1 MNCTVLQSRCET
13 LSLFS
18 PERHV
23 ANGGVIRQHA
33 DDDPAVE
40 EAGEFQCG
48 SETEPNEGAHLVR
61 STDISS
67 DPTSRRSK
75 VRGHRRPH
83 MAEANK
89 SDCAVLM

>member
-1 MNCTVLQSRCET
+1 MNCAVLQSRCET
-13 LSLFS
+13 LGLFS
-18 PERHV
+18 PEDHV

-40 EAGEFQCG
+40 EVGEFQCG
-48 SETEPNEGAHLVR
+48 SKTEPDEGTHLVW
-61 STDISS
+61 STDITS

-89 SDCAVLM
+89 SDCALPM